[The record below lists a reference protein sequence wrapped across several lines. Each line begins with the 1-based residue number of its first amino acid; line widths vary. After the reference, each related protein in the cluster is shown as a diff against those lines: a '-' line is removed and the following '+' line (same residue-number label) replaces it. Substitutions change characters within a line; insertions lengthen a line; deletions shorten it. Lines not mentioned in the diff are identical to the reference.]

1 MHMSIDPKVLA
12 IRLRARS
19 DGRPSGLHSEEITA
33 VLRALELGVMH
44 IDSEG
49 RLHNNAMRA
58 PKAGGYE
65 FTDAQ
70 GHFIAWP
77 ELTTEVLTVV
87 RLIDDHGWPAHL
99 IKMERTPFDVCTFAT
114 EDRAAPVVIATEEKH
129 SPDQARTLLAQLR
142 SFARRK
148 LQPADKALVDPSER
162 QDFPKYLGL
171 CGFKANGE
179 TLHAPQWFVVAAPTV
194 WRAFRVSQLTD
205 HALLEEID
213 PGGLPR
219 GD

>member
-1 MHMSIDPKVLA
+1 
-12 IRLRARS
+12 
-19 DGRPSGLHSEEITA
+19 
-33 VLRALELGVMH
+33 MH
-44 IDSEG
+44 IDPQG
-49 RLHNNAMRA
+49 RLHNPGMRA

-65 FTDAQ
+65 FADEQ

-87 RLIDDHGWPAHL
+87 RLIDEHGWPAHL

-114 EDRAAPVVIATEEKH
+114 EAPAAPVVIATEEKH
-129 SPDQARTLLAQLR
+129 SPEKARTLLAQLR
-142 SFARRK
+142 SFARRR
-148 LQPADKALVDPSER
+148 LQPEDRARLDPSER

-171 CGFKANGE
+171 CGLNANGE
-179 TLHAPQWFVVAAPTV
+179 PVHGPDWFVVAAPTV
-194 WRAFRVSQLTD
+194 WRAFRVTQQVD

-213 PGGLPR
+213 PADLPK